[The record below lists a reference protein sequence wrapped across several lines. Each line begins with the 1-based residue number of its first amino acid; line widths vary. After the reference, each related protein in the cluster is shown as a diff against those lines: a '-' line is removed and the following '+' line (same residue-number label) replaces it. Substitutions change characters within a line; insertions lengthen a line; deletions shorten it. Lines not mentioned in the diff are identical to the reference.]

1 MPYGIFDVPL
11 VGRSLIDQ
19 QLLFSARDDT
29 DLLSVVYPEVEFLYK
44 TRYANHPYSEV
55 LRKKLSDE
63 LEQMAYNISELIKDA
78 GGYLY
83 GSQKSRYFLNEDE
96 LRHCVGRAVYAAYD
110 LAIAQIKYSPLSFC
124 EVMRV
129 YREHLSSLCEE
140 CRRVM
145 EDV

>member
-1 MPYGIFDVPL
+1 MTHGIFDVPL
-11 VGRSLIDQ
+11 IGRSLIDQ

-63 LEQMAYNISELIKDA
+63 L
-78 GGYLY
+78 
-83 GSQKSRYFLNEDE
+83 R
-96 LRHCVGRAVYAAYD
+96 RCVGRAVYAAYD
-110 LAIAQIKYSPLSFC
+110 LAIAQTKYSPLSFC

-129 YREHLSSLCEE
+129 YREHLSSLCME
-140 CRRVM
+140 RRRMM